1 MPETK
6 PAPEQQPRPG
16 TLPSQGQGGQATQL
30 PSNQPPQPTQLPA
43 PGQPPQPTQLPYPP
57 QGLGGPS
64 INQPMY
70 TPGMALEQKIDTAIQ
85 FHEDRVKALKELKRD
100 LQDKPQIEKLL
111 KAVQHA
117 GLY

>member
-16 TLPSQGQGGQATQL
+16 TLPSQGGQGGQATQL
-30 PSNQPPQPTQLPA
+30 PAQP
-43 PGQPPQPTQLPYPP
+43 PPQPTQLPYPP
-57 QGLGGPS
+57 QMPGGPS

-85 FHEDRVKALKELKRD
+85 FHEDRVKALKEVKRD

-111 KAVQHA
+111 KAVQQA
-117 GLY
+117 GIY

>member
-6 PAPEQQPRPG
+6 PAPEQPNKPTQLPAGQDRPQAG
-16 TLPSQGQGGQATQL
+16 TLPSQGGQGGQATQL
-30 PSNQPPQPTQLPA
+30 PAQPPPQPTQM
-43 PGQPPQPTQLPYPP
+43 PYPP
-57 QGLGGPS
+57 QGMGGPS

-85 FHEDRVKALKELKRD
+85 FHEERVKALKELKRD

-111 KAVQHA
+111 KAVQQA
-117 GLY
+117 GL